1 MGKDGI
7 MDETLKP
14 LIATGSEC
22 VPMDDLYVVAEEDEE
37 PWKLIF
43 LAFIVIK
50 FMWIMSG
57 VIHQRIL
64 LNDEQGLHEKYN
76 KLSDK
81 VKALFPLDKLKDAR
95 AYNKGY
101 NNLDLIWF
109 SANFVFDFLVI
120 LFDIPALIWY
130 FWLDVLQNDGH
141 CGIEA
146 DV

>member
-37 PWKLIF
+37 PWKVIF

-57 VIHQRIL
+57 VVHQRIL
-64 LNDEQGLHEKYN
+64 LND
-76 KLSDK
+76 D
-81 VKALFPLDKLKDAR
+81 
-95 AYNKGY
+95 
-101 NNLDLIWF
+101 
-109 SANFVFDFLVI
+109 
-120 LFDIPALIWY
+120 
-130 FWLDVLQNDGH
+130 
-141 CGIEA
+141 
-146 DV
+146 

>member
-1 MGKDGI
+1 M
-7 MDETLKP
+7 
-14 LIATGSEC
+14 
-22 VPMDDLYVVAEEDEE
+22 AEEDEE

-50 FMWIMSG
+50 TLWVLSG
-57 VIHQRIL
+57 VIHQRML
-64 LNDEQGLHEKYN
+64 LNDEAGVQVLYN
-76 KLSDK
+76 ALSDK
-81 VKALFPLDKLKDAR
+81 VKALFPYDKLKDAR

-109 SANFVFDFLVI
+109 TANFVFDFCII
-120 LFDIPALIWY
+120 LFDIPALVWY
-130 FWLDVLQNDGH
+130 GWLDVLQNDGH